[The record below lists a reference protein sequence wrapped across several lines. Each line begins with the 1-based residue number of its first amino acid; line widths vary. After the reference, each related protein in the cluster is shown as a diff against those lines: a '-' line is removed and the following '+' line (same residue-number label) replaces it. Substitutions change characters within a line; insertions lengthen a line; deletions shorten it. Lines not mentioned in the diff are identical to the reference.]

1 MCRIT
6 MKSRVIRAGITAVLG
21 VLVSAPV
28 FADPISDFYKS
39 KTMKIVVGSAPG
51 GGYDTYARTTARHLR
66 RFIPGTP
73 NIIVQNRPGAA
84 SINAANFVYT
94 VAPQDGSIIAAI
106 QRGAPILQIMGDKG
120 PKFDATKFQWLGS
133 LNSDAGA
140 LYVWHTAK
148 VQSFKD
154 AFKTPVYFGSSGPN
168 DTEFYPA
175 LCNNLL
181 GTKFALIKGYKSAPM
196 VRIAMERGE
205 VEGLSQT
212 WASVKAGNPTWLP
225 QGKIKPLVQVTLRPV
240 DDLTKMGVPMLMD
253 FVTRE
258 YVLPQYSVEDARA
271 VFKLMLT
278 GKTLSRPYAYGP
290 KVPKARVTFMR
301 TAFMEMA
308 KDPKFIADAKK
319 EHRDVSPVSGQ
330 EMQQVM
336 AELAATPKKVLANA
350 KDLIKFKGITKQAK
364 IHLVKVTT
372 KVTKIQRKGR
382 RMFFMHK
389 GKEIKTKISGSRT
402 KITIGGKKAKRSA
415 VKVGM
420 TCTFSVPKLGAE
432 ATNVDCK

>member
-1 MCRIT
+1 MVRQSLKFT
-6 MKSRVIRAGITAVLG
+6 VLFSGVAAAFAVLG
-21 VLVSAPV
+21 STSVLS
-28 FADPISDFYKS
+28 DPIADFYKG
-39 KTMKIVVGSAPG
+39 KDMKIVVGSAPG
-51 GGYDTYARTTARHLR
+51 GGYDTYARTTARHLP

-73 NIIVQNRPGAA
+73 NLIVQNRPGAA
-84 SINAANFVYT
+84 SIKAANFVYA
-94 VAPQDGSIIAAI
+94 VAPQDGTIIAAI
-106 QRGAPILQIMGDKG
+106 QRSAPILQIMGEKG
-120 PKFDATKFQWLGS
+120 PRFDATKFQWLGS

-140 LYVWHTAK
+140 LYVWQTAK

-175 LCNNLL
+175 LANNLL

-196 VRIAMERGE
+196 IRIAMERGE
-205 VEGLSQT
+205 VEGISQT
-212 WASVKAGNPTWLP
+212 WASVKAGQPTWVP
-225 QGKIKPLVQVTLRPV
+225 EGKIKPLVQVSLRPV
-240 DDLTKMGVPMLMD
+240 DDLTKMGVPMMMD

-271 VFKLMLT
+271 YFKLMLT
-278 GKTLSRPYAYGP
+278 GKTLSRPYAFGP
-290 KVPKARVTFMR
+290 KVPKARVAFMR
-301 TAFMEMA
+301 KAFMAMA
-308 KDPKFIADAKK
+308 KDPKFVSDAKK
-319 EHRDVSPVSGQ
+319 ERRAVLPISGE
-330 EMQQVM
+330 EMQKVM
-336 AELAATPKKVLANA
+336 AELAATPKKVLASA
-350 KDLIKFKGITKQAK
+350 KELVKFKGITKQAK
-364 IHLVKVTT
+364 IYLVKVTT

-402 KITIGGKKAKRSA
+402 KITVGGKKAKRSK

>member
-1 MCRIT
+1 MFGRNARS
-6 MKSRVIRAGITAVLG
+6 KTALAC
-21 VLVSAPV
+21 LVAASGASLSTPAT
-28 FADPISDFYKS
+28 ADSIADFYKG
-39 KTMKIVVGSAPG
+39 KTMKVIVGSAPG

-106 QRGAPILQIMGDKG
+106 QRGAPILQIMGEKG
-120 PKFDATKFQWLGS
+120 PKFEATKFQWLGS

-148 VQSFKD
+148 VKSFKD
-154 AFKTPVYFGSSGPN
+154 AFKTPVFFGSSGPN

-175 LCNNLL
+175 LANNLL

-225 QGKIKPLVQVTLRPV
+225 EGKIKPLVQVTLKPV
-240 DDLTKMGVPMLMD
+240 KDLTKMGVPMMMD

-258 YVLPQYSVEDARA
+258 NVLPQYSVEDARA

-290 KVPKARVTFMR
+290 KVPKERVTFMR
-301 TAFMEMA
+301 AAFMKMA
-308 KDPKFIADAKK
+308 DDAKFVADANK
-319 EHRDVSPVSGQ
+319 EHRDVDPISGE
-330 EMQQVM
+330 EMQKVIE
-336 AELAATPKKVLANA
+336 ELAKTPKKVLANA
-350 KDLIKFKGITKQAK
+350 NEFIKFKGITKQAK

-372 KVTKIQRKGR
+372 KVTKLERKGR
-382 RMFFMHK
+382 TMFFMHK

-402 KITIGGKKAKRSA
+402 KIKVGGKKAKRSA

-420 TCTFSVPKLGAE
+420 MCTFSMPKLGAE
-432 ATNVDCK
+432 STSVDCK

>member
-1 MCRIT
+1 MFGRNARS
-6 MKSRVIRAGITAVLG
+6 KTALAC
-21 VLVSAPV
+21 LVAASGASLSTPAT
-28 FADPISDFYKS
+28 ADSIADFYKG
-39 KTMKIVVGSAPG
+39 KTMKVIVGSAPG

-106 QRGAPILQIMGDKG
+106 QRGAPILQIMGEKG
-120 PKFDATKFQWLGS
+120 PKFEATKFQWLGS

-154 AFKTPVYFGSSGPN
+154 AFKTPVFFGSSGPN

-175 LCNNLL
+175 LANNLL

-225 QGKIKPLVQVTLRPV
+225 EGKIKPLVQVTLKPV
-240 DDLTKMGVPMLMD
+240 KDLTKMGVPMMMD

-258 YVLPQYSVEDARA
+258 NVLPQYSVEDARA

-290 KVPKARVTFMR
+290 KVPKERVTFMR
-301 TAFMEMA
+301 AAFMKMA
-308 KDPKFIADAKK
+308 DDAKFVADANK
-319 EHRDVSPVSGQ
+319 EHRDVDPISGE
-330 EMQQVM
+330 EMQKVIE
-336 AELAATPKKVLANA
+336 ELAKTPKKVLANA
-350 KDLIKFKGITKQAK
+350 NEFIKFKGITKQAK

-372 KVTKIQRKGR
+372 KVTKLERKGR
-382 RMFFMHK
+382 TMFFMHK

-402 KITIGGKKAKRSA
+402 KIKVGGKKAKRSA

-420 TCTFSVPKLGAE
+420 MCTFSMPKLGAE
-432 ATNVDCK
+432 STSVDCK